1 MTNLSSHDHARDE
14 TRAIDRP
21 PRPDRAIVHD
31 GSGTRRPHPAD
42 VTIVLPCYNEVG
54 NVVELHNRLCRV
66 VGDLPD
72 YRFVF
77 LFIDNAST
85 DGTVDLL
92 REIAGTDPRV
102 AVIVNARNFGHIR
115 SPFHALME
123 ASGDCV
129 VMMCTDLQDPPELL
143 PDFLRAW
150 QAGAE
155 MVVGQK
161 QSSAESRTMW
171 LARTLFYRTARL
183 IADVDL
189 LEHVTGFGLY
199 SRRALELMRSYEDPY
214 PYLRGMVVD
223 IGLPFTV
230 IPYEQPL
237 RHRGVTKNNF
247 LTLYD
252 MAMLGFT
259 SHSRMP
265 LRMATMAGF
274 LLALTSLLVAM
285 LFLVLKLAFWDVFPA
300 GYAPAV
306 IGVFFLGSLQVFLIG
321 VLGEYVGAILTQVRR
336 RPWAVELERFGA
348 GAARTDAGENVPSQ
362 EPRP

>member
-1 MTNLSSHDHARDE
+1 MTAPASRHSVRDGGL
-14 TRAIDRP
+14 P
-21 PRPDRAIVHD
+21 PRPDLAIPGD
-31 GSGTRRPHPAD
+31 GSGARRPQPAT
-42 VTIVLPCYNEVG
+42 VTIALPCYNEAG
-54 NVVELHNRLCRV
+54 NVVELHQRLCRV
-66 VGDLPD
+66 VDGLPG

-92 REIAGTDPRV
+92 RTIARTDPRV

-123 ASGDCV
+123 APGDCV

-150 QAGAE
+150 EAGAE

-161 QSSAESRTMW
+161 QSSAESRAMW
-171 LARTLFYRTARL
+171 LARSLFYRIARS

-199 SRRALELMRSYEDPY
+199 SRRALELMRSYADPY

-237 RHRGVTKNNF
+237 RHRGITKNNF
-247 LTLYD
+247 FTLYD

-265 LRMATMAGF
+265 LRLATMAGF
-274 LLALTSLLVAM
+274 LLALASLVVAM
-285 LFLVLKLAFWDVFPA
+285 LFLVLKLTFWDLFPA

-306 IGVFFLGSLQVFLIG
+306 IGVFFLGSLQIFLIG
-321 VLGEYVGAILTQVRR
+321 VLGEYVGAILMQVRH

-348 GAARTDAGENVPSQ
+348 GTAGTDRGAEAPAR
-362 EPRP
+362 EPGP